1 MQIYL
6 NCIMKKITLS
16 CLLLVNACF
25 LCAQDR
31 QAILKLMDDQRLA
44 WNRGDIEGFMQGYW
58 KSDSLMF
65 VGSKTTYGWQNTLDN
80 YKRGYPDKAAMGI
93 LTFDILKVQI
103 LGPENAFVFGAW
115 HLKREKDN
123 PGGYYTLWFR
133 KINGEW
139 KIVVDHTS

>member
-1 MQIYL
+1 
-6 NCIMKKITLS
+6 MKKIIIS
-16 CLLLVNACF
+16 CLLLLNASF
-25 LCAQDR
+25 LFAQDR
-31 QAILKLMDDQRLA
+31 QAILKLMDTQRLA

-103 LGPENAFVFGAW
+103 LDPENAFVFGAW